1 MKFEKNVVYKPG
13 QPKEEVS
20 YYVDPRVVQYHLE
33 EAGTTN
39 YIMDQNNVHRP
50 QVQQIPTEQN
60 YQKYRTNVAQYH
72 DVPSVKSSKPRGRV
86 VTHYVLVPQP
96 VAANNQERYTSF
108 IKLQVPLVLTFQ
120 WRKNRVL
127 TFCLI

>member
-1 MKFEKNVVYKPG
+1 MKYEKNVVYKPG

-20 YYVDPRVVQYHLE
+20 YYVDPSTVQYHLE
-33 EAGTTN
+33 EAGTNN
-39 YIMDQNNVHRP
+39 YIIDQNNVHRP

-72 DVPSVKSSKPRGRV
+72 DIPSAKSNKPRGRV

-96 VAANNQERYTSF
+96 VAANNQERYSSF
-108 IKLQVPLVLTFQ
+108 DELQNSNL
-120 WRKNRVL
+120 
-127 TFCLI
+127 